1 MKQISKMM
9 LAAVSSIALATSAYA
24 WDFSASGSSSAKWM
38 TQTSKAGA
46 ADAVTSASFSS
57 SSGGVT
63 VSSSNSDGANSATF
77 SYTAD
82 WNGDAG
88 NFDEYVTVSGSKK
101 VGNWTASSSTSQ
113 YMQKDV
119 IAGTSNIAGGSKPMS
134 AGGTAAITLT
144 DGSITYKLGDAAHLS
159 TAEKAV
165 NGPMGGTVDAEARVD
180 SFNGFSVG
188 LGVGP
193 GTLTVA
199 LDHNSG
205 AATTTLG
212 DLSTAV
218 ACGGQ
223 NTGFGLNFAGNVGV
237 DLSFTFGNGSNAIS
251 GSCVGDNASNAA
263 SASTMGLGV
272 GMPMGNMSLGFDY
285 ESSSTSNTAA
295 TVETKMAQSGF
306 EISVAMSG
314 IADGTAGINVSSQT
328 KTDTVGA
335 GDAVDTVST
344 GTELWWTVP
353 IGPVSLAVGYGASSA
368 KIGTADPT
376 TVSQMGAEMSM
387 SF

>member
-1 MKQISKMM
+1 MKQLSKIM
-9 LAAVSSIALATSAYA
+9 LATVASVALAAPAFA
-24 WDFSASGSSSAKWM
+24 WDFSASGSSSATFKQVDV
-38 TQTSKAGA
+38 TPASGDGTSDKNF
-46 ADAVTSASFSS
+46 TS

-77 SYTAD
+77 SYTAA
-82 WNGDAG
+82 WNGDPG
-88 NFDEYVTVSGSKK
+88 NFDESISLSGSKK

-119 IAGTSNIAGGSKPMS
+119 TSGAQPQI

-159 TAEKAV
+159 TAEKTSG
-165 NGPMGGTVDAEARVD
+165 GPMSGAVDAEARVD

-205 AATTTLG
+205 AASTSLG
-212 DLSTAV
+212 DLDIGI

-223 NTGFGLNFAGNVGV
+223 GTAFGLNFAGDVGA
-237 DLSFTFGNGSNAIS
+237 DLSFTYGS
-251 GSCVGDNASNAA
+251 GSSAPSATYCTGDNASNAA

-272 GMPMGNMSLGFDY
+272 AIPMGDITIALDY
-285 ESSSTSNTAA
+285 ESSAENNTAA
-295 TVETKMAQSGF
+295 TVETKATQSGF
-306 EISVAMSG
+306 EISVTMGG
-314 IADGTAGINVSSQT
+314 IADGTAGINISSQAISV
-328 KTDTVGA
+328 TVGT
-335 GDAVDTVST
+335 GDAAETT
-344 GTELWWTVP
+344 NAGTELWWTVP
-353 IGPVSLAVGYGASSA
+353 IGPVSLAVGYGSGSSTTGSDT
-368 KIGTADPT
+368 KVTAVT
-376 TVSQMGAEMSM
+376 TQMGAEMSM